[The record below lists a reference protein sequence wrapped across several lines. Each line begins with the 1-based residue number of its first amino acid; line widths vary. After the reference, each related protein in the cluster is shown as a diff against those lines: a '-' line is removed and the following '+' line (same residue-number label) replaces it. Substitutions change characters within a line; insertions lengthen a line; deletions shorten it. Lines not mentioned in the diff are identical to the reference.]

1 MNLGLIPTSSWL
13 LAISLRESLVTAGA
27 VAGIC
32 IVALIA
38 SRIAQRKLTGTMGTL
53 IGQLT
58 PVVILAAVVVGLLI
72 ILDPKQA
79 STLLDATI
87 RYVPRVL
94 MAVLVIIITRS
105 LGQIIGLFAETALR
119 RISPTIATRVRLA
132 ASYLLLGI
140 GVIIAL
146 DQLGVSTTIIYIL
159 VGGLTL
165 AAALGSGLAAGLGS
179 LPVSRQVAAGRYVKD
194 RFQAGQL
201 LRVGTVEGRLLS
213 IGISSSRLEVPNEA
227 TVEIPNEVF
236 LAGPVSI
243 LPD

>member
-1 MNLGLIPTSSWL
+1 MSLTTTISWW
-13 LAISLRESLVTAGA
+13 LAITLRESLVTAGA
-27 VAGIC
+27 VTGIC
-32 IVALIA
+32 IVASIA
-38 SRIAQRKLTGTMGTL
+38 SRIAQRKLAGTLGTL

-72 ILDPKQA
+72 ILDPDQA
-79 STLLDATI
+79 SNLLDATI
-87 RYVPRVL
+87 RYVPRAL
-94 MAVLVIIITRS
+94 MAVLVIIITRT
-105 LGQIIGLFAETALR
+105 LGQIVGLFAETALR
-119 RISPTIATRVRLA
+119 RISPTVATRVRLA

-165 AAALGSGLAAGLGS
+165 SAALAGGLAAGLGS
-179 LPVSRQVAAGRYVKD
+179 LPVSRQVAAGRYVKE
-194 RFQAGQL
+194 RFHTGQL
-201 LRVGTVEGRLLS
+201 LRVGTVEGRLIS
-213 IGISSSRLEVPNEA
+213 MGISSSRLEVDNG
-227 TVEIPNEVF
+227 TSVEIPNEVF